1 MCRNI
6 KLLFHFEP
14 PATDEEIRASALQ
27 YVRKLS
33 GVQKP
38 SKENSA
44 AFDRAVQEITD
55 ITTRLL
61 RHDLHPPHN
70 HPPRSRE
77 VEKERAK
84 KRGQDRETRMRA
96 KILAETRG

>member
-33 GVQKP
+33 GIGKP
-38 SKENSA
+38 TAANAA
-44 AFDRAVQEITD
+44 AFERAVEEITT
-55 ITTRLL
+55 ISTRLL
-61 RHDLHPPHN
+61 RRELLPPHSA
-70 HPPRSRE
+70 PRTRE
-77 VEKERAK
+77 AEKEKAK
-84 KRGQDRETRMRA
+84 ARGRSGEERMRA
-96 KILAETRG
+96 KILAGG